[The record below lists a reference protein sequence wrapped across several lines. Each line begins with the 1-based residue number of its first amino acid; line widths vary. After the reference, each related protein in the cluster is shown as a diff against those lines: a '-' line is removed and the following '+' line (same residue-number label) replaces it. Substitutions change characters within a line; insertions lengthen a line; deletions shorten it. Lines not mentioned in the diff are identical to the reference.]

1 MLDNFFIWFVIV
13 QLFIWQFLL
22 LYQNGSMNQIAWS
35 DLHIF
40 LPHSKFL
47 YNFVELILS
56 YNSQLLLNLNLLQ
69 NNYKYT
75 SLKCTFTDIL
85 VFLRKGGP
93 WSVMWETWALS
104 KVIVV
109 SRLWKPLINVHVVA
123 SNSLVFSPPVFSQVV
138 IPWLSTLSL
147 THPVDTMMFASQ
159 KVMGHK
165 TSWLFTA
172 E

>member
-1 MLDNFFIWFVIV
+1 MVCHCPIIHMAISVIIPKR
-13 QLFIWQFLL
+13 FHE
-22 LYQNGSMNQIAWS
+22 S
-35 DLHIF
+35 DSLIRPTYF